1 MFGSVREGDEKEMS
15 AEPALEM
22 FRTVVEYGRDAL
34 KAAMLINGGAA
45 VAVLAFIGNI
55 WTIEGSDDAVR
66 SLACAVAMFGFGV
79 LFAAVSSAFT
89 YITQYFYNM
98 DTVFGPE
105 NPTLG
110 LKYRKIAISFHCIVL
125 FLVFSSF
132 GLFCAGVVLSFQ
144 SITKH
149 LS

>member
-1 MFGSVREGDEKEMS
+1 MS

-22 FRTVVEYGRDAL
+22 FRTVVEYGRDVL

-55 WTIEGSDDAVR
+55 WTIDDSSDAVR
-66 SLACAVAMFGFGV
+66 SLAWAIAMFGFGV
-79 LFAAVSSAFT
+79 FFAALSSAFT

-105 NPTLG
+105 NPALG

-125 FLVFSSF
+125 LLVFSSF
-132 GLFCAGVVLSFQ
+132 GLFCYGIVVSFQ
-144 SITKH
+144 SITNY